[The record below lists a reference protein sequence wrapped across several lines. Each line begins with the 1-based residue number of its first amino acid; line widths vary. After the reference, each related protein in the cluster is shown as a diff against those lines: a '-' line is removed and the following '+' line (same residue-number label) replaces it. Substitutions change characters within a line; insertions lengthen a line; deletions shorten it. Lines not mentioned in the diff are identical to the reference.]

1 MRPRPFKCR
10 ITPRSA
16 DIQAA
21 IEREGKQA
29 LQDLAQYNGE
39 TKYRMSQF
47 YRKDYDA
54 RYEKGA

>member
-16 DIQAA
+16 EIKVA

-47 YRKDYDA
+47 YKKDHDA